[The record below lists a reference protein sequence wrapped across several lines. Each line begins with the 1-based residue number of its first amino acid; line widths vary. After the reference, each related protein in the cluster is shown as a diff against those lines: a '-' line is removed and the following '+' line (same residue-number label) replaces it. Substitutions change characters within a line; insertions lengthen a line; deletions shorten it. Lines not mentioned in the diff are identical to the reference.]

1 MAAAPSGGSGSYV
14 QISSQR
20 SEAEAQAA
28 FRSAQSKF
36 PTQLGSR
43 QPVIRRVELGE
54 KGTYF
59 RAMAGPFGS
68 PNEASELCG
77 SLKAAGGDCI
87 VQRN

>member
-1 MAAAPSGGSGSYV
+1 M

-20 SEAEAQAA
+20 SEADAQAA
-28 FRSAQSKF
+28 FRSPQGKF
-36 PTQLGSR
+36 PAQLGSR

-59 RAMAGPFGS
+59 RAMVGPFAS
-68 PNEASELCG
+68 SNEASDLCS